1 MSQSIKLPTSAFS
14 YRKGLSESPCAPYN
28 GYGRLKTSLFFC
40 LRMCFQGCTL
50 LTRPRHRHSF
60 HEIGRSIGSQIWI
73 RFGVNKVPFP
83 DGTTAPLLG
92 EISISIAKLCFSLS
106 PVVIPRARRF
116 DDRGTSRA
124 SYHLIW
130 PSLRH
135 CLNRVKRKRWK
146 IKMSLCPSVQGI
158 SVRAIKKMQHC
169 TILWR
174 KRESIKRNGF
184 FSFSEMQPIRPS
196 GCRQGHLWNVQMTG
210 ELWHIPKILSLGLV
224 LRLQFL

>member
-50 LTRPRHRHSF
+50 LTRPRRRHAF

-106 PVVIPRARRF
+106 PVVIPILISQGAKIWRSWDF
-116 DDRGTSRA
+116 KGII
-124 SYHLIW
+124 SYHLAVS
-130 PSLRH
+130 PPLSESSLAKEGEDKDKFSCH
-135 CLNRVKRKRWK
+135 MPCL
-146 IKMSLCPSVQGI
+146 I
-158 SVRAIKKMQHC
+158 
-169 TILWR
+169 
-174 KRESIKRNGF
+174 
-184 FSFSEMQPIRPS
+184 
-196 GCRQGHLWNVQMTG
+196 
-210 ELWHIPKILSLGLV
+210 
-224 LRLQFL
+224 